1 MIVSFRNKGLK
12 RPFESGDRSKLQ
24 QDMVER
30 IERVLTILH
39 SATSVEEIA
48 AVQNLRLH
56 QLQGNLKGFWSVT
69 VRANWRIVFTMNGDE
84 IGDVDFVDYH

>member
-1 MIVSFRNKGLK
+1 MIVSFRHKGLK
-12 RPFESGDRSKLQ
+12 RLFETGDRSKLQ

-30 IERVLTILH
+30 IERVLTVLH

-56 QLQGNLKGFWSVT
+56 QLQGKLKGFWSVT